1 MCLIS
6 IEPIQGFAMTC
17 LGGYNSDM
25 HELSVTESI
34 LEIVLASA
42 HANDAIEVTDISLT
56 IGALS
61 SIIDDSVQFYWDHI
75 SKDTIAENARLH
87 FNRVVATLKC
97 RECGT
102 VYELN
107 QELMP
112 CPNCGSINL
121 EIISGE
127 EFQINHIE
135 IRKKEEN
142 SNETTR

>member
-1 MCLIS
+1 
-6 IEPIQGFAMTC
+6 
-17 LGGYNSDM
+17 M

-97 RECGT
+97 RDCGT
-102 VYELN
+102 EYELN

-112 CPNCGSINL
+112 CPNCSSINL

-135 IRKKEEN
+135 IKKKEEN